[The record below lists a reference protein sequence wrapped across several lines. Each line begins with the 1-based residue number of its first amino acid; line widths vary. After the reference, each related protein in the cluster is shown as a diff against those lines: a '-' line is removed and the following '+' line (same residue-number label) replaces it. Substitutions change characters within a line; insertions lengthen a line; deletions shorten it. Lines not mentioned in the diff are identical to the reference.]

1 MSIHEIP
8 IEKVC
13 YYGVTSGKWID
24 TKETVLNMN
33 NITEKPSSAY
43 AEENLGV
50 PSLTE
55 KGKKSYY
62 CAFGSYILTN
72 EVFAQLKDN
81 INNNVVNAKGE
92 IELTTALEQ
101 VRQKYGLMG
110 VKLDG
115 EMFDIGVPNEYRNT
129 MCNFASPC

>member
-1 MSIHEIP
+1 M
-8 IEKVC
+8 
-13 YYGVTSGKWID
+13 
-24 TKETVLNMN
+24 
-33 NITEKPSSAY
+33 
-43 AEENLGV
+43 
-50 PSLTE
+50 TE